1 MLPQRAIESLRDYI
15 TSRDGF
21 TVIAH
26 ISPDGDALGSTLAL
40 LGLLR
45 RLGKRAE
52 AVAPTGRLLYM
63 GFCPWQISCA
73 PQSRRWGIPM

>member
-45 RLGKRAE
+45 QLGKRAE
-52 AVAPTGRLLYM
+52 AVCTDRAPALY
-63 GFCPWQISCA
+63 GFLPLADQLRTPEQA
-73 PQSRRWGIPM
+73 LR

>member
-40 LGLLR
+40 LG
-45 RLGKRAE
+45 
-52 AVAPTGRLLYM
+52 PYM

>member
-26 ISPDGDALGSTLAL
+26 ISPDGMPWVPPWPCWGCSGDWGS
-40 LGLLR
+40 GR
-45 RLGKRAE
+45 RRF
-52 AVAPTGRLLYM
+52 APTGRLPYM